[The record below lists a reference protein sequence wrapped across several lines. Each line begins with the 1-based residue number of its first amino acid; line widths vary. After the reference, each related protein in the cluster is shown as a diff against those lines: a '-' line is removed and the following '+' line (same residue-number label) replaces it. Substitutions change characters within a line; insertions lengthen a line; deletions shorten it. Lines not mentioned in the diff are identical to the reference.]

1 VRLPARLVRSGG
13 VFRGGAREKTASDAR
28 VNKKIIYFF
37 RHGTGDEHCFEV
49 LLQRP
54 ARTGELPT
62 WTRLETDQCPHC
74 PLPATADARCPAA
87 ADLVPVV
94 ERFSALASIERTDV
108 RVVTEQYEARKNTD
122 SQTAL
127 AALMGLILAT
137 SGCPILG
144 RMRPLAQMHL
154 PFATPTETVYRMA
167 SMHLFGNFLNGEHS
181 GLQGLETYFQDLD
194 KLNYA
199 FAARL
204 KRALRSDAGI
214 NALVMLHSRAMLASL
229 SIQEELETIRGWF
242 RS

>member
-1 VRLPARLVRSGG
+1 M
-13 VFRGGAREKTASDAR
+13 
-28 VNKKIIYFF
+28 NKKIIYFF
-37 RHGTGDEHCFEV
+37 KHGTGEEHCFEV
-49 LLQRP
+49 QLQRP
-54 ARTGELPT
+54 ARAGELPS
-62 WTRLETDQCPHC
+62 WTQLEADRCPHC
-74 PLPATADARCPAA
+74 PLAASAGTHCPAA

-144 RMRPLAQMHL
+144 KMRPLAQMHM

-167 SMHLFGNFLNGEHS
+167 SMHLFGNFLNGVNS
-181 GLQGLETYFQDLD
+181 GLSGLEAYFQDLD

-229 SIQEELETIRGWF
+229 SIKEELETIRGWF
-242 RS
+242 RT